1 MITILF
7 QPDLLI
13 EKGMMLK
20 MRKYFGT
27 DGIRRIANTELS
39 PELVY
44 KVAKAGAYVLSK
56 HTDKAPTIL
65 IGRDTRL
72 SGTLIESAM
81 VAGFLS
87 YGANVKL
94 LGVIPTPAVAYLT
107 RKLQADASVV
117 ISASH
122 NTFEFN
128 GIKYFSNKGTKIPDE
143 IEEEIEEVMDSGKL
157 DELSAIKEKI
167 GVSEIRTDLLEEY
180 VYFFRKNFDDSIEK
194 YNRDDFKIVID
205 TANGATYEVADKVFS
220 TLGINHTIIN
230 NEPNGI
236 NINHNCGS
244 THLEMLKKYVIEN
257 KMNLG
262 IAYDGD
268 GDRCLAIDEK
278 GEELDGDKLLAII
291 ASYLKSKNRLNKEAI
306 VATVMSNLGLNKY
319 AEENKIQLIQTKVGD
334 RYVLEEMM
342 KNGYNLGGEQSGH
355 VILADYNPTGDGIL
369 TSLMLIQA
377 ILESGKSAS
386 ELGNIVQKYPQ
397 VLINAKVDS
406 NKKYDYEKN
415 TEIREEIEK
424 LEKEFLGNGRVLIR
438 PSGTEPLV
446 RVMIEGKD
454 KKEIEEKA
462 KKIAKLIE
470 KKCN

>member
-1 MITILF
+1 
-7 QPDLLI
+7 
-13 EKGMMLK
+13 

-44 KVAKAGAYVLSK
+44 RVAKAGAYVLSK
-56 HTDKAPTIL
+56 HTNKAPTIL

-107 RKLQADASVV
+107 RKLKADAGVV

-128 GIKYFSNKGTKIPDE
+128 GIKYFSNKGMKISDE
-143 IEEEIEEVMDSGKL
+143 IEEEIEEIMDSGKL
-157 DELSAIKEKI
+157 DELSAVKDKI
-167 GVSEIRTDLLEEY
+167 GVSEVRTDLIEEY
-180 VYFFRKNFDDSIEK
+180 VYFFRKNFDDNIEK
-194 YNRDDFKIVID
+194 NYNSDFKVVID
-205 TANGATYEVADKVFS
+205 TANGATYEIADKVFK
-220 TLGINHTIIN
+220 TLGINHVIIN
-230 NEPNGI
+230 NKPDGI
-236 NINHNCGS
+236 NINENCGS
-244 THLEMLKKYVIEN
+244 THLETLKDYVIKN
-257 KMNLG
+257 KMSLG

-268 GDRCLAIDEK
+268 GDRCLAIDEN
-278 GEELDGDKLLAII
+278 GEEIDGDKLLAII
-291 ASYLKSKNRLNKEAI
+291 SKYLKQKGKLEKDTI

-319 AEENKIQLIQTKVGD
+319 VEQNNFKLLQTKVGD
-334 RYVLEEMM
+334 RYVLEEML

-355 VILADYNPTGDGIL
+355 VILLDYNPTGDGIL

-377 ILESGKSAS
+377 ILESKKTAS
-386 ELGNIVQKYPQ
+386 QLSNMVQKYPQ
-397 VLINAKVDS
+397 VLINAKVSTD
-406 NKKYDYEKN
+406 KKYEYEKN
-415 TEIREEIEK
+415 QEIKEAIEK
-424 LEKEFLGNGRVLIR
+424 LEKEFSGNGRVLIR

-454 KKEIEEKA
+454 KKVIEEKA
-462 KKIAKLIE
+462 KNIAKLIE
-470 KKCN
+470 KNCK

>member
-1 MITILF
+1 MN
-7 QPDLLI
+7 
-13 EKGMMLK
+13 K

-44 KVAKAGAYVLSK
+44 RVAKAGAYVLSK
-56 HTDKAPTIL
+56 HSTKTPTIL
-65 IGRDTRL
+65 IGRDTRI

-94 LGVIPTPAVAYLT
+94 LGVIPTPGVAYLT

-157 DELSAIKEKI
+157 DELSAVSEKI
-167 GVSEIRTDLLEEY
+167 GVSEVRTDLLDEY
-180 VYFFRKNFDDSIEK
+180 VYFFRKNFDDNIEK
-194 YNRDDFKIVID
+194 LNRPDFKVVID
-205 TANGATYEVADKVFS
+205 TADGATYKVADKVFK
-220 TLGINHTIIN
+220 TLGINHVIIN
-230 NEPNGI
+230 NNPNGV
-236 NINHNCGS
+236 NINDGCGS
-244 THLEMLKKYVIEN
+244 THLEMLKEYVVKN
-257 KMNLG
+257 KMSLG

-268 GDRCLAIDEK
+268 GDRCLAVDEN
-278 GEELDGDKLLAII
+278 GEEIDGDKLLAII
-291 ASYLKSKNRLNKEAI
+291 SDYLKKHGKLAKDTI

-319 AEENKIQLIQTKVGD
+319 AEKENLQFVQTKVGD
-334 RYVLEEMM
+334 RYVLEEML

-355 VILADYNPTGDGIL
+355 VILLDYNPTGDGIL

-377 ILESGKSAS
+377 ILESGKKAS
-386 ELGNIVQKYPQ
+386 ELGAIVQKYPQ

-415 TEIREEIEK
+415 AEIKKAIED
-424 LEKEFLGNGRVLIR
+424 LEKEFAGNGRVLIR

-454 KKEIEEKA
+454 INVIEAKA
-462 KKIAKLIE
+462 KKIANMIE
-470 KKCN
+470 KNCK

>member
-1 MITILF
+1 
-7 QPDLLI
+7 
-13 EKGMMLK
+13 
-20 MRKYFGT
+20 MRRYFGT

-56 HTDKAPTIL
+56 HTDKTPTIL

-107 RKLQADASVV
+107 RKMQADAGVV

-128 GIKYFSNKGTKIPDE
+128 GIKYFSNKGMKIPDE
-143 IEEEIEEVMDSGKL
+143 LEEEIEDVMDSGKL
-157 DELSAIKEKI
+157 DKLTAVSEKI
-167 GVSEIRTDLLEEY
+167 GVSEIRTDLLNEY
-180 VYFFRKNFDDSIEK
+180 VYFFRKTFDDNIEK
-194 YNRDDFKIVID
+194 YNNPDFKVVID
-205 TANGATYEVADKVFS
+205 TANGATYEVAEKVFS
-220 TLGINHTIIN
+220 TLGINHVVIN
-230 NEPNGI
+230 NKPNGI
-236 NINHNCGS
+236 NINENCGS
-244 THLEMLKKYVIEN
+244 THLGMLKDYVVKN
-257 KMNLG
+257 KMSLG

-268 GDRCLAIDEK
+268 GDRCLAIDEN
-278 GEELDGDKLLAII
+278 GEEIDGDKILAII
-291 ASYLKSKNRLNKEAI
+291 SQYLKQQNKLKKDTI

-319 AEENKIQLIQTKVGD
+319 AEQNKFKLIQTKVGD
-334 RYVLEEMM
+334 RYVLEEML

-355 VILADYNPTGDGIL
+355 IILLDYNPTGDGIL
-369 TSLMLIQA
+369 TSLMIIQA
-377 ILESGKSAS
+377 ILESGKKAS
-386 ELGNIVQKYPQ
+386 ELGNLVQKYPQ
-397 VLINAKVDS
+397 VLINAKVSSD
-406 NKKYDYEKN
+406 KKYDYEKN
-415 TEIREEIEK
+415 EEIKQAIEQ
-424 LEKEFLGNGRVLIR
+424 LEKEFSGNGRVLIR

-454 KKEIEEKA
+454 IKTIEVKA
-462 KKIAKLIE
+462 RKIADLIE